1 MEETDKNNQATQTVS
16 KNAETNSKVIK
27 PTVETHSEVLGQY
40 DPEPSEQRYTL
51 TQPSKTLSATAE
63 KQPEV
68 QDKDSCDFK
77 AEISS
82 TIREQESTEETQ
94 PEKSSKVREQEST
107 VKNQLETDSKVRHQ
121 QSSSNHDE
129 KSPRSQ

>member
-51 TQPSKTLSATAE
+51 TQPSKTLSAKAE

-82 TIREQESTEETQ
+82 TIREQESTVET
-94 PEKSSKVREQEST
+94 
-107 VKNQLETDSKVRHQ
+107 QLETDSKVRNQ
-121 QSSSNHDE
+121 QSPSNHDE
-129 KSPRSQ
+129 KTLQSQIAEHTPKS